1 MTDNIIDAAQTL
13 LKETYP
19 HVHGL
24 EPVALAETLSFSVQS
39 GEFVQILNISR
50 CHWVT
55 ISNIG
60 CKPGHI
66 NIYDSLP
73 NCSVPTRTKEQIAA
87 IVFAQE
93 HTLTLQFQHVQ
104 EQHGSADCGLFAVA
118 FAASLCAGEN
128 PIQATYIQHQLRDH
142 LWKCLMDRK
151 LSTFPKT
158 RRGRRPARPR
168 GEEKFCIY
176 CVCRLPEGGRMIQ
189 CTSCQEWFHDQC
201 VSIPQSFWRRPKS
214 AWFCTICKK

>member
-1 MTDNIIDAAQTL
+1 MQVSSCKQPSGKRKRTLASARDAKMRKKLDQDFRSGKQEGIVKNWIQELKLVIIYYNDAFPSTSIELIDLTNQTSVVKPTVYWLTDLKLYPEDEKCLHDGKWLTDNIIDAAQTL

-73 NCSVPTRTKEQIAA
+73 NCSVPT
-87 IVFAQE
+87 
-93 HTLTLQFQHVQ
+93 
-104 EQHGSADCGLFAVA
+104 
-118 FAASLCAGEN
+118 
-128 PIQATYIQHQLRDH
+128 
-142 LWKCLMDRK
+142 
-151 LSTFPKT
+151 
-158 RRGRRPARPR
+158 
-168 GEEKFCIY
+168 
-176 CVCRLPEGGRMIQ
+176 
-189 CTSCQEWFHDQC
+189 
-201 VSIPQSFWRRPKS
+201 
-214 AWFCTICKK
+214 